1 VKVPVIVAGYKLDL
15 RDEHNS
21 WSFEHVVAPLMQ
33 QYKEIETC
41 IECSAANLAQV
52 YEVFYCAQKAVLHPI
67 APLFDQESQR
77 LSRQY
82 IRAME
87 RIFILY
93 DHDMDGALNDRE
105 LNEFQVKC
113 FSRPLQSSEIVGFK
127 IIVWERVL
135 EGVNEY
141 GITLENINVPSR
153 KDPDQEQMKNYK
165 APNHGSASVEVMES
179 LKAAIE
185 YEKIKLAKIRK
196 EIEEDHEHK
205 KLELAKEHEKHKAE
219 LDAMRKEFDDHW
231 DKLVED
237 AMRKLI
243 EKNTS

>member
-1 VKVPVIVAGYKLDL
+1 MFAIAGDMDSSKGLVSTVCMLESGTGDCY
-15 RDEHNS
+15 NVS
-21 WSFEHVVAPLMQ
+21 VVAVVPSHARSIDLK
-33 QYKEIETC
+33 YKEIETC

-141 GITLENINVPSR
+141 GITLV
-153 KDPDQEQMKNYK
+153 
-165 APNHGSASVEVMES
+165 
-179 LKAAIE
+179 
-185 YEKIKLAKIRK
+185 
-196 EIEEDHEHK
+196 
-205 KLELAKEHEKHKAE
+205 
-219 LDAMRKEFDDHW
+219 
-231 DKLVED
+231 
-237 AMRKLI
+237 
-243 EKNTS
+243 